1 VKRFFFLL
9 VLVFWGHP
17 AVFAQTETGAICVTT
32 FADANGNGIH
42 DPDEGLLPGVN
53 VNLSTGGVIIATHII
68 APGETQY
75 CFENLL
81 TGIYT
86 VTFTDSP
93 MYRITTAAE
102 GTFPLD
108 SGQRLIIKDFGAFPI
123 STSNLRAEVAAQL
136 AAAREPDKPLEA
148 STRLMLATVGSMVVM
163 LFMVGI
169 GAVILGV
176 ISGRPAKNAKSKPVP
191 PPKVIKPPV
200 G

>member
-1 VKRFFFLL
+1 
-9 VLVFWGHP
+9 
-17 AVFAQTETGAICVTT
+17 
-32 FADANGNGIH
+32 
-42 DPDEGLLPGVN
+42 
-53 VNLSTGGVIIATHII
+53 
-68 APGETQY
+68 
-75 CFENLL
+75 
-81 TGIYT
+81 
-86 VTFTDSP
+86 
-93 MYRITTAAE
+93 
-102 GTFPLD
+102 
-108 SGQRLIIKDFGAFPI
+108 
-123 STSNLRAEVAAQL
+123 LRAEVAAQL